1 MARTDSPVGSVAF
14 MSYSHHDDVAG
25 SLSKFHDRLV
35 HELRAQSGID
45 IKVFKDDDDIELGD
59 RWHDRL
65 EQGLATSTFLLPI
78 ITPSFLTSKYCRHE
92 FDTFLE
98 HERDHDRDDLVL
110 PVYYIDCSYLSAAA
124 DEPPAV
130 TLRLVLERQYF
141 DWRKVRILPP
151 GHQRTKQARAELATG
166 ILKAMARTAADQP
179 TPLVPDEP
187 TDDTGDGGDNGDGD
201 EGPESGPVAIPT
213 PDPHP
218 PRIPDEPTDNT
229 GDGPAPLRLI
239 LEGVLVAA
247 NAGLVAGALADS
259 FLTGD
264 LDDGEQ
270 VVKRVQVYLPV
281 AIAIAIWL
289 TLRIGKRHTMIRNV
303 LLAVVIYACA
313 AALSGAIVFAEGG
326 EQSDLARA
334 VPAFAVMGAG
344 FGALMAV
351 VWVPRLA
358 AIGLGVGALAGVVVA
373 LVVPVGEWSAVL
385 AVSLR
390 SILIV
395 GLPLTGLLLAGAPR
409 SPGST

>member
-1 MARTDSPVGSVAF
+1 M
-14 MSYSHHDDVAG
+14 
-25 SLSKFHDRLV
+25 
-35 HELRAQSGID
+35 
-45 IKVFKDDDDIELGD
+45 
-59 RWHDRL
+59 
-65 EQGLATSTFLLPI
+65 
-78 ITPSFLTSKYCRHE
+78 
-92 FDTFLE
+92 
-98 HERDHDRDDLVL
+98 
-110 PVYYIDCSYLSAAA
+110 
-124 DEPPAV
+124 
-130 TLRLVLERQYF
+130 
-141 DWRKVRILPP
+141 
-151 GHQRTKQARAELATG
+151 
-166 ILKAMARTAADQP
+166 
-179 TPLVPDEP
+179 
-187 TDDTGDGGDNGDGD
+187 
-201 EGPESGPVAIPT
+201 
-213 PDPHP
+213 
-218 PRIPDEPTDNT
+218 
-229 GDGPAPLRLI
+229 
-239 LEGVLVAA
+239 
-247 NAGLVAGALADS
+247 VAGALADS

-358 AIGLGVGALAGVVVA
+358 AIGLGVGALAGVLVA

-409 SPGST
+409 SPDSALNAASPAGTWLPPASLSRARA